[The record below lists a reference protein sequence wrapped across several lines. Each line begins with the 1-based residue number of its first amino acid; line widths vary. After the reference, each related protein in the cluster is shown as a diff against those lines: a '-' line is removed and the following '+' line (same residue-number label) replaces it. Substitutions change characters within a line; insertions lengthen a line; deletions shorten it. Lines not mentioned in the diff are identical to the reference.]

1 MVRVLSKNKKR
12 NLSVDIHPSA
22 VDAFNFCTKQ
32 SFCFDKTLFKPN
44 SLSLLDSTQIY
55 RAILTSKNQCLLFS
69 GFETIGFSLN
79 NFDATTSEV
88 LIYEKLTDKEIEQ
101 KAWLSVLRVMFSSIK
116 GKHLESF
123 RNTLNSYAPN
133 DLVCS
138 LFSSNKLTQKQLAT
152 LSNMAVSGIKKQK
165 PSPTSNVQDNHRVD
179 IFKQIIEAQKHE

>member
-152 LSNMAVSGIKKQK
+152 LSNMLSQVLKNKSHPPLQ
-165 PSPTSNVQDNHRVD
+165 TSKIIIVL
-179 IFKQIIEAQKHE
+179 IFFKQIIEDPKT